1 MTAPLSYHQI
11 NKNRR
16 LFGLLRNLSP
26 ILYIDLLLTG
36 RRTIKEAAERL
47 GLKTSTYYRLRIFF
61 RDHREIVMEARRS
74 DNWRPVEEIL
84 FPELMAAY
92 PHCADNHAAYNAAMA
107 DWHARTGKPLPLPP
121 FPTGAR
127 GKKSKPKEPKPRRRP
142 PRKAPEPKSWLS
154 RTLESLG
161 RWLG

>member
-16 LFGLLRNLSP
+16 FFGKLRNLSP

-36 RRTIKEAAERL
+36 RRSIKEAAERL
-47 GLKTSTYYRLRIFF
+47 GLKTTTYYRLRVFF
-61 RDHREIVMEARRS
+61 RDHREIVMEARRT

-92 PHCADNHAAYNAAMA
+92 PHCADNYAAYEAAMA

-121 FPTGAR
+121 FPTGKR
-127 GKKSKPKEPKPRRRP
+127 GRKSKPTEPKFRRRSIP
-142 PRKAPEPKSWLS
+142 KAPKPESWLS
-154 RTLESLG
+154 RILARLRRSLG
-161 RWLG
+161 

>member
-11 NKNRR
+11 NKNRKF
-16 LFGLLRNLSP
+16 FGRLRNLSP

-47 GLKTSTYYRLRIFF
+47 ELKTSTYYRLRIFF
-61 RDHREIVMEARRS
+61 RDHREIVMEARRT

-92 PHCADNHAAYNAAMA
+92 PHCADNYAAYEAAMA
-107 DWHARTGKPLPLPP
+107 DWGARTGNPTPLPP

-127 GKKSKPKEPKPRRRP
+127 RKTAKPKEPKPRRRQP
-142 PRKAPEPKSWLS
+142 PKAPEPKSWLS
-154 RTLESLG
+154 RALASMG
-161 RWLG
+161 RWLS